1 MARSGRGGRRT
12 PAQPAP
18 VSGPGALA
26 RRTDGGPAQP
36 TRVAPGGQYGARQA
50 MESLQQAAP
59 MAAGGGGQP
68 SPSTNSPTAAPL
80 PAAFAPTQRPNE
92 PITAGLPSMPAAQS
106 LAQLDADALLRLMIR
121 RFPHPQLVRLL
132 RG

>member
-1 MARSGRGGRRT
+1 MARTGRGGRRT
-12 PAQPAP
+12 PTTPAP
-18 VSGPGALA
+18 VSGPGALS
-26 RRTDGGPAQP
+26 RRTDGGASQP
-36 TRVAPGGQYGARQA
+36 VRVASGGKYGERQA

-59 MAAGGGGQP
+59 MAAGAGAAP
-68 SPSTNSPTAAPL
+68 PPPTAPL
-80 PAAFAPTQRPNE
+80 PAAFGPTQRPAE

-121 RFPHPQLVRLL
+121 RYPHPQLVRLM